1 MLLRK
6 KRYIL
11 FSLGKRKN
19 HLCQKAI
26 PSRKVLVQLDVYS
39 DARRRAGAVFF
50 LILFLLKTFLTVD
63 LHIVKKHSH
72 KKWKGSLGGSLDRVL
87 FEAQLEFLK
96 ILVHR
101 LPQNSLNVNIE
112 SVGKLKQLYS
122 LCDKLLG
129 VLIYLH
135 FIILILIYF

>member
-1 MLLRK
+1 MTK
-6 KRYIL
+6 SY
-11 FSLGKRKN
+11 S
-19 HLCQKAI
+19 
-26 PSRKVLVQLDVYS
+26 KVLVQLDGYS
-39 DARRRAGAVFF
+39 DARRRAGAVFL

-72 KKWKGSLGGSLDRVL
+72 KKRKGSLGGSLNRVL
-87 FEAQLEFLK
+87 FEAQLEFRK
-96 ILVHR
+96 ILVPR
-101 LPQNSLNVNIE
+101 LPQNSSNVNIE

>member
-6 KRYIL
+6 NIYVL

-19 HLCQKAI
+19 HLWQKAI

-39 DARRRAGAVFF
+39 DARWRAGAVFF
-50 LILFLLKTFLTVD
+50 LILFLLKTWITVD

-72 KKWKGSLGGSLDRVL
+72 KKRKSSLGGSLDRVL
-87 FEAQLEFLK
+87 FEAQLEFRKMLAP
-96 ILVHR
+96 R
-101 LPQNSLNVNIE
+101 LPQNSSNVNIE

-129 VLIYLH
+129 ALIYLH
-135 FIILILIYF
+135 FIIVILIYF

>member
-6 KRYIL
+6 KIYIL

-72 KKWKGSLGGSLDRVL
+72 KKRKGSLNRVL
-87 FEAQLEFLK
+87 FEAQLEFRK
-96 ILVHR
+96 ILVPR
-101 LPQNSLNVNIE
+101 LPQNSSNVNIE
-112 SVGKLKQLYS
+112 SVGKLRQLYS

-129 VLIYLH
+129 ALIYLH
-135 FIILILIYF
+135 FIIVILIYF